1 MEQPMNNA
9 ALNRAIG
16 LIDEAMP
23 RLSEA
28 IGLLKKGYGLDAP
41 EVSAL
46 RLLVV
51 SLRIQADAIEEGM
64 A

>member
-1 MEQPMNNA
+1 MEQPINNA
-9 ALNRAIG
+9 ALNQAIG

-23 RLSEA
+23 RLSDA
-28 IGLLKKGYGLDAP
+28 IALLKKGYGLDAP
-41 EVSAL
+41 EVNVL

-51 SLRIQADAIEEGM
+51 SLRIQADAIEKDV